1 MGSELCI
8 RDRFRKSIYKVDD
21 LIFDLILKRFDYVE
35 KIGNIKKEINMPV
48 DDKAREEIIIERL
61 SKKLSTKINYKEIK
75 KIISPII
82 SISKDIQRRKK

>member
-1 MGSELCI
+1 MNKKVIKDL
-8 RDRFRKSIYKVDD
+8 RNSIDKVDD
-21 LIFDLILKRFDYVE
+21 QIFDLILKRFDYVE
-35 KIGNIKKEINMPV
+35 KIGNIKKEMNMPV

-61 SKKLSTKINYKEIK
+61 SEKLSTKINYKEIK

>member
-1 MGSELCI
+1 MNKKVIKELRNNI
-8 RDRFRKSIYKVDD
+8 DKVDD
-21 LIFDLILKRFDYVE
+21 QIFDLILKRFDYVE
-35 KIGNIKKEINMPV
+35 KIGNIKKEMNMPV

-61 SKKLSTKINYKEIK
+61 SEKLSTKINYKEIK

>member
-1 MGSELCI
+1 MNKKVIKEL
-8 RDRFRKSIYKVDD
+8 RNSIDKVDD
-21 LIFDLILKRFDYVE
+21 QIFDLILKRFDYVE
-35 KIGNIKKEINMPV
+35 KIGNIKKKMNMPV

-61 SKKLSTKINYKEIK
+61 SEKLSTKINYKEIK